1 MAHGQE
7 VEAVVS
13 GVGGGKESRFAVAYP
28 SDTSLFP
35 KGTTITF
42 SLDEWEGEKPPKNGQ
57 VVILA
62 NLEQFVKGWRA
73 RSARPVVFSKKKQG
87 ESK

>member
-1 MAHGQE
+1 MSRDQE

-13 GVGGGKESRFAVAYP
+13 GVDGKNGNRFAVTYP

-35 KGTTITF
+35 EGTTVTF
-42 SLDEWEGEKPPKNGQ
+42 SLDEWEGKKPPKKGQ

-73 RSARPVVFSKKKQG
+73 RSARPVVFRQQG
-87 ESK
+87 ESR